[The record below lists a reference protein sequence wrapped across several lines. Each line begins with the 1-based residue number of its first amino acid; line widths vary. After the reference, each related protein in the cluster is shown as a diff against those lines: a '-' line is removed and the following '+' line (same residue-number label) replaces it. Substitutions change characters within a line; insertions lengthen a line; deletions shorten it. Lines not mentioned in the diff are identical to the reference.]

1 MLHIK
6 MKISAGAGR
15 QSNPVLY
22 LFFIVC
28 RWTALRDGL
37 FLSSLVFCPK
47 FLIERFHTGSL
58 KAQIFRVTN
67 LKPNYGVPPFMCVY
81 RGSWRSRQTF
91 EVSVTAELH
100 STTSSSLKIIIII
113 IIKKTPP
120 KLNLCFLREDA
131 VAVWHHL
138 LLIQPTSDAHMCV
151 CVNITF
157 SCFRDLFL
165 I

>member
-1 MLHIK
+1 MHTSSERIWRRMKIRRKDRQMLHIK

-113 IIKKTPP
+113 ILKK
-120 KLNLCFLREDA
+120 K
-131 VAVWHHL
+131 L
-138 LLIQPTSDAHMCV
+138 LLNWICAS
-151 CVNITF
+151 
-157 SCFRDLFL
+157 
-165 I
+165 